1 MAYGRVS
8 ETFWTDHRVRA
19 MSENARY
26 MELYLRTAPH
36 RNRLGLFVL
45 DPNYATGDLQ
55 WPVEQVGSVFEELEQ
70 AGRIKWDHT
79 ARVVFV
85 CDTLKVERLANQNV
99 VIGALNDLETVPH
112 TVLLSELLKSVNS
125 NYLDHYAPL
134 VEKLEERVG
143 NEEKTVLI
151 KDSNGY
157 PNHSP
162 NGLGTQALPS
172 PASTNLNPSSPSL
185 TQPEGGKNEKERVW
199 NAVRE
204 IVFND
209 WHQGSEKIEL
219 SDGGTIGM
227 GAEHGNVFELVETY
241 GEEETIGAITVGR
254 QVFNFD
260 EPTSLRWY
268 TSRQQGPAN
277 FNNAVGQW
285 RKTAQ

>member
-70 AGRIKWDHT
+70 AGRIKWDHD

-85 CDTLKVERLANQNV
+85 CDTLDVETLDNKNV
-99 VIGALNDLETVPH
+99 VKGALHDLETVPQ
-112 TVLLSELLKSVNS
+112 TVLLTELLKSVKS
-125 NYLDHYAPL
+125 NFRDHYTPL
-134 VEKLEERVG
+134 VEKLQERVG
-143 NEEKTVLI
+143 NEEQTPPI
-151 KDSNGY
+151 KGSNSY
-157 PNHSP
+157 PNDSP
-162 NGLGTQALPS
+162 NGSGTQALPS
-172 PASTNLNPSSPSL
+172 PALTSPYPSSPSL
-185 TQPEGGKNEKERVW
+185 TKPEGGKNEKERVW
-199 NAVRE
+199 KAVRE
-204 IVFND
+204 IILNE
-209 WHQGSEKIEL
+209 WHQGSEEIEL
-219 SDGGTIGM
+219 PDGGTIGM
-227 GAEHGNVFELVETY
+227 GAERMNVFELIETY
-241 GEEETIGAITVGR
+241 GEEETIGAITVGK

-260 EPTSLRWY
+260 KPTSLRWY
-268 TSRQQGPAN
+268 TNRQHGPAN